1 MKVTIESLRSDILQ
15 DIADISGEN
24 VAECYQCGKCTAACP
39 VNQAMDILPHQVLR
53 LLQLGLVD
61 EVMNSKTIWVCASCF
76 TCAGRCP
83 RDVDLANVME
93 AVRVILLRQ
102 RDASR
107 IKAEDMPRILEK
119 GMPEQGIVSGFR
131 KYAK

>member
-1 MKVTIESLRSDILQ
+1 MKVTTENLRSDILK
-15 DIADISGEN
+15 DLAEISGEN
-24 VAECYQCGKCTAACP
+24 VADCYQCGKCTSACP

-53 LLQLGLVD
+53 LLQLGMVD
-61 EVMNSKTIWVCASCF
+61 EILNSKTIWICASCF

-83 RDVDLANVME
+83 RDVDLANLME
-93 AVRVILLRQ
+93 GLRLTLLRQ

-107 IKAEDMPRILEK
+107 IKAEDMPAILSK
-119 GMPEQGIVSGFR
+119 GMPEQGVVSGFR

>member
-1 MKVTIESLRSDILQ
+1 MKVTAENLRSNILK
-15 DIADISGEN
+15 DIAEISGEN

-53 LLQLGLVD
+53 FLQLGLVD
-61 EVMNSKTIWVCASCF
+61 EVLNSKTIWICASCF

-93 AVRVILLRQ
+93 ALRLTLLRK
-102 RDASR
+102 RGISR
-107 IKAEDMPRILEK
+107 LRAEDMPQILEK
-119 GMPEQGIVSGFR
+119 GMPEQGVVSGFR
-131 KYAK
+131 KYTK

>member
-1 MKVTIESLRSDILQ
+1 MKVTTENLRSNIIK
-15 DIADISGEN
+15 DIAEISGEN

-53 LLQLGLVD
+53 LLQLGLAD
-61 EVMNSKTIWVCASCF
+61 EVMNCKTIWICASCF

-93 AVRVILLRQ
+93 AVRVILLRK
-102 RDASR
+102 RDSTML
-107 IKAEDMPRILEK
+107 KAEDMPEVLAK